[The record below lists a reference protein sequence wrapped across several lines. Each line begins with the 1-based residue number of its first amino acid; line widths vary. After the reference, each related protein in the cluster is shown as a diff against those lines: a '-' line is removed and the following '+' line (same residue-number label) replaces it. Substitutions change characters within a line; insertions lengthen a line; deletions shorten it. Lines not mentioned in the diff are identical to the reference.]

1 MKSLHAAA
9 IQFEVT
15 PDRDE
20 LTDVRHG
27 GRASEIAG
35 GLKTTVFLFDDV
47 GTGRLCLVTTHF
59 GASIPVNLSKFVRA
73 DLAGMLGIEPSRV
86 LIFTS
91 HNHTSAALAGNGVLA
106 YNAYQT
112 PAPAVELLPV
122 GEEWMRQLRE
132 AVRDLPGKLVPVSVW
147 WTVAHEP
154 RITYNRKGRHADGT
168 TYLMR
173 EEDREKLGDDF
184 RGDTDADASLLVFRD
199 ESGANV
205 AALLQFTGHPVTAFH
220 PENTVVFGEWPQVAC
235 DIVGAE
241 LGAPVGFL
249 QGCAGDVNSKEM
261 FTGGVSRSR
270 EFGAMLGQSCVDA
283 LATLRKSERDGMD
296 VETRIVGVPLG
307 PLPAVAELEA
317 ELAEIEDFIRRAE
330 AGDQDTLHCVGQNF
344 ATGLSPAFRAWLA
357 NQIRPWN
364 EWALAQWKAGTA
376 SAVAAEQP
384 LEIAAVR
391 LGDAGIVGMPCEPFQ
406 NIGRLVRARTTLPLA
421 IPCGYMNTNHGYFPD
436 SENVGDNEYM
446 SAHHRYTKFR
456 APFRRPAGDVLA
468 DAGAELL
475 NRFAGAPL

>member
-9 IQFEVT
+9 IQFEVM
-15 PDRDE
+15 PDRDG

-27 GRASEIAG
+27 GRATEIAG
-35 GLKTTVFLFDDV
+35 GLKTTVFLFDDSS
-47 GTGRLCLVTTHF
+47 GRLCLVTTHF
-59 GASIPVNLSKFVRA
+59 GASIPVNLGSFVRA
-73 DLAGMLGIEPSRV
+73 DLAGMLGVEVSRV

-91 HNHTSAALAGNGVLA
+91 HNHTSTALAGNGVLA

-112 PAPAVELLPV
+112 PAPPVELLPV
-122 GEEWMRQLRE
+122 GEEWLRHLRA
-132 AVRDLPGKLVPVSVW
+132 AVRELPRKLVPVSVW
-147 WTVAHEP
+147 WTVGHEP
-154 RITYNRKGRHADGT
+154 RITYYRKGRRADGT

-173 EEDREKLGDDF
+173 EEDREKLGGDF
-184 RGDTDADASLLVFRD
+184 RGDTDADAPLLVFRD

-235 DIVGAE
+235 DILGEA

-249 QGCAGDVNSKEM
+249 QGCAGDVSSKEM

-270 EFGAMLGQSCVDA
+270 EFGAMLGQSCLEA
-283 LATLRKSERDGMD
+283 LASLRKSERTGMD
-296 VETRIVGVPLG
+296 VATRIVGVPLG
-307 PLPAVAELEA
+307 PLPPVAVLES

-330 AGDQDTLHCVGQNF
+330 AGDEDTLLCAGQNF
-344 ATGLSPAFRAWLA
+344 ATGLSPAFRGWLA
-357 NQIRPWN
+357 SQIRPWN
-364 EWALAQWKAGTA
+364 EWALAQWKSGAD
-376 SAVAAEQP
+376 VATEQS
-384 LEIAAVR
+384 LAIAAFR

-406 NIGRLVRARTTLPLA
+406 NIGRLVRGRTTLPLA

-436 SENVGDNEYM
+436 SENVGGNEYM

-468 DAGAELL
+468 
-475 NRFAGAPL
+475 FAGVDMLNGFAQP